1 MFEIFQYDF
10 MVRALAAGLVVAI
23 VAPLVGM
30 FLVVRRF
37 SYLADTL
44 AHVSLLGVATA
55 LLAGVSPVPV
65 AVGVSVIAGW
75 GIERLRRNPR
85 LFSES
90 ILAVFLS
97 GSLALAI
104 VLISLG
110 GHVNQ
115 DLFSYLFGS
124 ITTVRPSEVWTIVG
138 VGVAVLITTVAL
150 YKEFFLL
157 TLHEELAAAEGLS
170 VNIFSITLMILAA
183 VSIAVAMRIVGG
195 LLVGALMVIP
205 VLAATQL
212 TRSFRATALWSI
224 ALSVAATLF
233 GLILSFYYNLP
244 SGATIVVVTLI
255 MLIIALWLAPRRVS

>member
-1 MFEIFQYDF
+1 MFTIFHYDF
-10 MVRALAAGLVVAI
+10 MLRALAAGVVVAI
-23 VAPLVGM
+23 IAPLVGL
-30 FLVVRRF
+30 FLVVRRY

-55 LLAGVSPVPV
+55 LIAGVAPVPA

-75 GIERLRRNPR
+75 GIERLRRNQR
-85 LFSES
+85 VFSES

-97 GSLALAI
+97 GSLALAV
-104 VLISLG
+104 VLVSLG
-110 GHVNQ
+110 RHVNQ

-138 VGVAVLITTVAL
+138 VGVAVLIITLAL

-170 VNIFSITLMILAA
+170 TKIFSVTLMILAA

-205 VLAATQL
+205 VLAASQL
-212 TRSFRATALWSI
+212 ARSFRATALWSVV
-224 ALSVAATLF
+224 LSVVATLL
-233 GLILSFYYNLP
+233 GLVLSFYYNLP
-244 SGATIVVVTLI
+244 SGATIVVVALVILI
-255 MLIIALWLAPRRVS
+255 LAFWLAPRRTA